1 MSGVDAVELAVFQSA
16 MHSIAEE
23 MGAALRRT
31 AISPNIKERRDYSC
45 AVFDAEHRV
54 IAMGD
59 HMPVHLGS
67 MPMSVEA
74 AVMALRMERG
84 DIAILNDPYAGG
96 THLPDITM
104 VMPVFCE
111 GKDEASFFVAAR
123 AHHADVGGM
132 FAGSMGPARE
142 IFQEGLRIAPVK
154 LVRGGVVDEG
164 LMAMVLLNVRTPAER
179 EGDLA
184 AQIGACRV
192 GEQRLLQLVERYGVA
207 RLGVLGQALLDY
219 SERLVRAEL
228 RTLPS
233 GTFEA
238 DDFLDDD
245 GVTDEQVRI
254 AVKLRVDADAGEM
267 EIDFAGTSGQ
277 VQGSV
282 NAVRAIT
289 LSACFYVLRCLLGED
304 APATAGILRPLIL
317 RTEAGSVVD
326 ALPPR
331 AVAGGNVET
340 SQRIVDTLLR
350 ALALAAPERVPAASA
365 GTMSNLTIGGV
376 DARTGSVFTYY
387 ETTAGGMGASAAG
400 DGLSGVQ
407 THMTNSLNTPVEAL
421 EFAYPLRMRR
431 YGYRRGSGGEGMHR
445 GGDGLVKELEMLCDA
460 EVTLLADRRTTRP
473 YGLDGGGEGAAG
485 RAALREGDDERELR
499 GKCSA
504 RVKGGAV
511 LRLETPGG
519 GGWGSCADDRS
530 SEGRG

>member
-31 AISPNIKERRDYSC
+31 AISPNIKERQDYSC
-45 AVFDAEHRV
+45 AVFDAAHRV

-74 AVMALRMERG
+74 AVSALRLERG
-84 DIAILNDPYAGG
+84 DVAILNDPYAGG

-142 IFQEGLRIAPVK
+142 IFQEGLRIPPVK

-164 LMAMVLLNVRTPAER
+164 LMAMVLLNVRTPQER

-192 GEQRLLQLVERYGVA
+192 GEQRLLGLVERYGVE
-207 RLGVLGQALLDY
+207 RLGVLGEELLDY
-219 SERLVRAEL
+219 SERLVKAEL
-228 RTLPS
+228 RMLPS
-233 GTFEA
+233 GTYEA
-238 DDFLDDD
+238 EDFLDDD
-245 GVTDEQVRI
+245 GVTDERIRI
-254 AVKLRVDADAGEM
+254 AVKISVDAGAM
-267 EIDFAGTSGQ
+267 TVDFAGTSRQ
-277 VQGSV
+277 VAGSV

-304 APATAGILRPLIL
+304 APATAGILRPLTL
-317 RTEAGSVVD
+317 VTEEGSVVD
-326 ALPPR
+326 ARPPA

-350 ALALAAPERVPAASA
+350 ALAKAAPERVPAASA

-376 DARTGSVFTYY
+376 DARTGSAFTYY

-445 GGDGLVKELEMLCDA
+445 GGDGLVKEVEMLCDA
-460 EVTLLADRRTTRP
+460 EVTLLADRRMVRP
-473 YGLDGGGEGAAG
+473 YGLEGGAEGAAG
-485 RAALREGDDERELR
+485 RAVLREGDEERELR

-504 RVKGGAV
+504 RVKRGAV

-519 GGWGSCADDRS
+519 GGWGR
-530 SEGRG
+530 

>member
-1 MSGVDAVELAVFQSA
+1 
-16 MHSIAEE
+16 
-23 MGAALRRT
+23 
-31 AISPNIKERRDYSC
+31 
-45 AVFDAEHRV
+45 
-54 IAMGD
+54 
-59 HMPVHLGS
+59 LG
-67 MPMSVEA
+67 E
-74 AVMALRMERG
+74 
-84 DIAILNDPYAGG
+84 
-96 THLPDITM
+96 
-104 VMPVFCE
+104 
-111 GKDEASFFVAAR
+111 
-123 AHHADVGGM
+123 
-132 FAGSMGPARE
+132 
-142 IFQEGLRIAPVK
+142 
-154 LVRGGVVDEG
+154 
-164 LMAMVLLNVRTPAER
+164 
-179 EGDLA
+179 
-184 AQIGACRV
+184 
-192 GEQRLLQLVERYGVA
+192 
-207 RLGVLGQALLDY
+207 ALLDY
-219 SERLVRAEL
+219 SERMMRAEL
-228 RTLPS
+228 QTIAS
-233 GTFEA
+233 GVYEA
-238 DDFLDDD
+238 EDWLDDD
-245 GVTDEQVRI
+245 GVSDERVRI
-254 AVKLRVDADAGEM
+254 AVKISVDADEGKIA
-267 EIDFAGTSGQ
+267 IDFAGTSGQ